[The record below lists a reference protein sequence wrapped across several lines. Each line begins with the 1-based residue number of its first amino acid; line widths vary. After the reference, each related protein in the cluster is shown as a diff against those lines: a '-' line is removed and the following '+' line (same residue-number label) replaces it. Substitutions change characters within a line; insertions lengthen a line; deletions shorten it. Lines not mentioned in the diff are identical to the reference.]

1 MEMNEKIRLRRLRKT
16 DLIRQLVAETN
27 VNVNDLVYPIF
38 IKEGRKIKEGI
49 TNIPN
54 IYRYSIDN
62 LDAEIEEIKSLG
74 IKTIILFGI
83 PKFKNESGDGAYI
96 KQGIIQKTVRHLREV
111 TNDLTIITDVC
122 LCQYINHGHC
132 GVIKNDKIL
141 NDASLSILSKIALS
155 HAEEGADFVAPAA
168 MMDHQV
174 RTLRAGLDKEN
185 YQDTGILSY
194 SAKYASSLYHP
205 FRNIA
210 NSHPTFGDRESYQM
224 NITNSKE
231 ALREI
236 DIDIH
241 EGADI
246 IIVKPALFYLDIISK
261 AKNRF
266 DIPIAAY
273 NVSGE
278 YAMIMSA
285 VQNNLLDKNDV
296 IFETI
301 TSIKRAGA
309 DIIITYFAKDI
320 VNILKNKN
328 QI

>member
-16 DLIRQLVAETN
+16 DLIRQLAAETN

-38 IKEGRKIKEGI
+38 IKEGRKIKEEI
-49 TNIPN
+49 TNMPN

-155 HAEEGADFVAPAA
+155 HAEEGADLL
-168 MMDHQV
+168 M
-174 RTLRAGLDKEN
+174 
-185 YQDTGILSY
+185 
-194 SAKYASSLYHP
+194 
-205 FRNIA
+205 
-210 NSHPTFGDRESYQM
+210 
-224 NITNSKE
+224 
-231 ALREI
+231 
-236 DIDIH
+236 
-241 EGADI
+241 
-246 IIVKPALFYLDIISK
+246 VKPGLYSLDLIQ
-261 AKNRF
+261 
-266 DIPIAAY
+266 PINNLTGLMVGAY
-273 NVSGE
+273 QVSGE
-278 YAMIMSA
+278 YAGINLASE
-285 VQNNLLDKNDV
+285 NNLLKLNEGLYESWHV
-296 IFETI
+296 M
-301 TSIKRAGA
+301 KRAGA
-309 DIIITYFAKDI
+309 QFIITYGARKSKELGFSVK
-320 VNILKNKN
+320 
-328 QI
+328 